1 MKKIF
6 TLATA
11 LITGLSLFAQTQTN
25 KILLDK
31 NQQLKITASVKGNIT
46 QEMMGQSMETV
57 MDVNTDKN
65 ITVKEVAPK
74 DYQLEGVTT
83 HIKMNMSVMGQDMN
97 FDSNNKDDMAGQ
109 MKDAGKDI
117 NVVKPLILTTEGKCS
132 PVVKASPEKAEDAGM
147 NEMMQQLMGG
157 GAEEIVTETYFM
169 LIPAGKKVGDSW
181 SDSVIN
187 TGSKTIWNYK
197 WESVAE
203 NIAVIKAVA
212 KSTISSTMNT
222 QGMDMTLNMINDMDE
237 VRKVNLTSGVVV
249 NKNSTAKISGT
260 IDVMGQSVPVN
271 GNVTTVVNAQ

>member
-1 MKKIF
+1 MKKIL

-31 NQQLKITASVKGNIT
+31 NQQLKITASVKGNIS

-74 DYQLEGVTT
+74 DYQLEGITT

-97 FDSNNKDDMAGQ
+97 FDSNNKEDMAGQ

-117 NVVKPLILTTEGKCS
+117 NVVKPLILTTEGKCR
-132 PVVKASPEKAEDAGM
+132 PAVKASPEKTEDAGM

-197 WESVAE
+197 WESVAD